1 MKPVFG
7 NVHFGGFLMPF
18 FLAILAMIVTAI
30 YVSFNWE
37 ENYGDSQSV
46 MDQFKNFGR
55 GAYMICTN
63 AKMARC
69 CAVVSLFESAMFIF
83 VLNWTPVLHQGAEVP
98 PFGMIFSTFMMSCMI
113 GASIFSLCSK
123 YNANTVLG
131 FALAVASAAMLM
143 PAYVGMSQ

>member
-1 MKPVFG
+1 
-7 NVHFGGFLMPF
+7 
-18 FLAILAMIVTAI
+18 
-30 YVSFNWE
+30 
-37 ENYGDSQSV
+37 
-46 MDQFKNFGR
+46 
-55 GAYMICTN
+55 MICTN

-83 VLNWTPVLHQGAEVP
+83 VFNWTPVLHQGAEVP

-131 FALAVASAAMLM
+131 CALAVASAAMLV
-143 PAYVGMSQ
+143 PAYIGMSDALTKYNLWAFLAFEMTVGIYFPAICTLKSEAVPESNRSTIYNL